1 MSGEAEDPYCA
12 AITNTGDQCSRLAK
26 DGQFC
31 FQHDD
36 SYETV
41 NRELNTETSGYLTV
55 VSDRVGGKTVSFSD
69 ARRDVAKNFR
79 ELFSEAEG
87 LSEAIRSA
95 DVGKTAEK
103 FKDAVGN
110 SAPTAGKSALLG
122 GVAGSPFGPIGVA
135 AGVTLGSWF
144 GVYRTI
150 GDDRM
155 LAATIVDEVPEDAE
169 VISLEADPIRDL
181 EPIQLAVQSAK
192 EETSRKEW
200 IKSTLFRERDMDEVE
215 EALQSYPIYD
225 GQEDYNGYF
234 VKDDVSDEV
243 FLLIFGIPQE

>member
-1 MSGEAEDPYCA
+1 MSGEGESPYCA

-31 FQHDD
+31 FQHDA
-36 SYETV
+36 SYETI
-41 NRELNTETSGYLTV
+41 NRELNTEKSGYLTV
-55 VSDRVGGKTVSFSD
+55 VSDTVGEKTVSFSD
-69 ARRDVAKNFR
+69 ARRDVSKNFK
-79 ELFSEAEG
+79 ELFGEVDG

-95 DVGKTAEK
+95 DVGKAAEK
-103 FKDAVGN
+103 FKDVVGS
-110 SAPTAGKSALLG
+110 SAPTAGKGALLG

-155 LAATIVDEVPEDAE
+155 VAATIVDEAPDDAE
-169 VISLEADPIRDL
+169 VISLETDSIRDL
-181 EPIQLAVQSAK
+181 EPVQLAVQSAK
-192 EETSRKEW
+192 EETSRREW

-215 EALQSYPIYD
+215 EALQPLPKYD
-225 GQEDYNGYF
+225 GREDYNGYF
-234 VKDDVSDEV
+234 VKDESSGEV